1 VSDRSE
7 VQEAV
12 RTRYAAKALQ
22 MAPTGVTGRLGLAC
36 NLGAADHETRRREWK
51 SIDGAAL
58 IDRVES
64 GGTVTSTYRA
74 SPETRGELERLVVA
88 ERGCCGTAGWS
99 LHDDG
104 DKLRVTVGASSGACC
119 GDDGCGTAYSSE
131 ELASVGIDP
140 TASLG
145 CGNPML
151 LADLRPG
158 ERVLDL
164 GSGAGLDVLLSA
176 RRVAPGGHAYGVDM
190 TDEMLAV
197 ARGNQQKAAVT
208 NATFLKG
215 TIEEIPLPDASV
227 DVVISNCVINLA
239 ADKRAVL
246 REAYRVLGPGGRFA
260 VADMVALAELPAE
273 VKRSLDQWAGCV
285 AGTISIEEYT
295 DALREVGFRDV
306 DVEVT
311 RETRLEGVDGAI
323 ASAYIRARKEPPQPA
338 N

>member
-1 VSDRSE
+1 VSDI
-7 VQEAV
+7 QEAV
-12 RTRYAAKALQ
+12 RERYAAKALQ
-22 MAPTGVTGRLGLAC
+22 MAPTGITGRLGLAC
-36 NLGAADHETRRREWK
+36 NLSDAELIARRAEWK
-51 SIDGAAL
+51 KIDAAAL
-58 IDRVES
+58 IRRHED
-64 GGTVTSTYRA
+64 GGTVTSTYRG
-74 SPETRGELERLVVA
+74 SPEIRAELLRLVAA
-88 ERGCCGTAGWS
+88 ERVCCGTADWRF
-99 LHDDG
+99 HDDG
-104 DKLRVTVGASSGACC
+104 DALRVTVEASSGACC
-119 GDDGCGTAYSSE
+119 EDESCGSTYSAE
-131 ELASVGIDP
+131 ELASVGIDA

-145 CGNPML
+145 CGNPTL

-197 ARGNQQKAAVT
+197 ARGNQAKSAVN

-246 REAYRVLGPGGRFA
+246 REAHRVLRPSGRFA

-273 VKRSLDQWAGCV
+273 VKRSLDQWAGCI
-285 AGTISIEEYT
+285 AGTISIDEYT
-295 DALREVGFRDV
+295 TALRDAGFKDV
-306 DVEVT
+306 DIEIT
-311 RETRLEGVDGAI
+311 RETRLEGVDGVI
-323 ASAYIRARKEPPQPA
+323 ASAYIRARKEPLLPA
-338 N
+338 H

>member
-1 VSDRSE
+1 MSDI
-7 VQEAV
+7 QEAV
-12 RTRYAAKALQ
+12 RERYANKALQ

-36 NLGAADHETRRREWK
+36 NLSDADLVSRRAEWK
-51 SIDGAAL
+51 EMDRAAL
-58 IDRVES
+58 IGRHEA

-74 SPETRGELERLVVA
+74 SPENHATLERLVASEQV
-88 ERGCCGTAGWS
+88 CCGTADWR

-104 DKLRVTVGASSGACC
+104 QEIRVTVAASSGACC
-119 GDDGCGTAYSSE
+119 EDDRCGSAYSAE
-131 ELASVGIDP
+131 ELASVGIDA

-145 CGNPML
+145 CGNPAL
-151 LADLRPG
+151 LANLRPG

-176 RRVAPGGHAYGVDM
+176 RRVAPNGHAYGVDM

-197 ARGNQQKAAVT
+197 ARGNQAKSAVD

-215 TIEEIPLPDASV
+215 TIEQIPLPDASV

-246 REAYRVLGPGGRFA
+246 REAHRVLRPGGRFA

-285 AGTISIEEYT
+285 AGTISIDEYT
-295 DALREVGFRDV
+295 TALLDAGFRDI

-311 RETRLEGVDGAI
+311 QETRLEGVDGAI
-323 ASAYIRARKEPPQPA
+323 ASAYIRARKDA
-338 N
+338 

>member
-1 VSDRSE
+1 VSELQD
-7 VQEAV
+7 AV
-12 RTRYAAKALQ
+12 RERYAAKALQ
-22 MAPTGVTGRLGLAC
+22 MAPRRVGGSQGLCCTLSATE
-36 NLGAADHETRRREWK
+36 LEVRRAEWK
-51 SIDGAAL
+51 ELDGKAL
-58 IDRVES
+58 VSHEDR

-74 SPETRGELERLVVA
+74 SAEVRAELERLVAA
-88 ERGCCGTAGWS
+88 ERVCCATARWD

-104 DKLRVTVGASSGACC
+104 ERLRVTVASESGACC
-119 GDDGCGTAYSSE
+119 EDDCCGASYSAS
-131 ELASVGIDP
+131 ELASVGIDA

-176 RRVAPGGHAYGVDM
+176 RRVAPDGHAYGVDM

-197 ARGNQQKAAVT
+197 ARENQAKAGVS
-208 NATFLKG
+208 NASFLKG
-215 TIEEIPLPDASV
+215 TIEQIPLPDGAV

-239 ADKRAVL
+239 PDKRAVL
-246 REAYRVLGPGGRFA
+246 REAHRVLRPGGRLA

-285 AGTISIEEYT
+285 AGTISIEDYT
-295 DALREVGFRDV
+295 AALRESDFKGI

-311 RETRLEGVDGAI
+311 REVRLQGVDGAI
-323 ASAYIRARKEPPQPA
+323 ASAYIRARKGWPA
-338 N
+338 